1 MSIKSITSLMFA
13 LMLFFTFAPA
23 CASKKYVRT
32 TVNERVSPIEG
43 RATELESGVRGLKDK
58 TDNLENQTNAL
69 DATTKK
75 LQTDL
80 SDLDERSSRGIEDA
94 KEEAKRQ
101 ASLAKQESLAETA
114 KVDGRVN
121 KLDNWQ
127 EQQVVTI
134 NFKVNQATLTNES
147 KTKLDS
153 LVNEILGQ
161 NGYILEVKG
170 FTDATGSVDA
180 NRKLSQLRAQSV
192 FQYLVEKDVPSYKIN
207 MVGVGEIKPIS
218 DNKTKSGR
226 AENRRVEIRLLINE
240 GIKPGQLNVLP

>member
-13 LMLFFTFAPA
+13 LMLFLTFAPA

-32 TVNERVSPIEG
+32 TVNERAAPLEG
-43 RATELESGVRGLKDK
+43 RATELESGVRGLKGQ

-80 SDLDERSSRGIEDA
+80 SDLDERSTQGIEDA
-94 KEEAKRQ
+94 KEEAKKQ
-101 ASLAKQESLAETA
+101 AALAKKESLAETA

-127 EQQVVTI
+127 EQQIVTI
-134 NFKVNQATLTNES
+134 NFKLNQHTLTNES
-147 KTKLDS
+147 KAKLDVI
-153 LVNEILGQ
+153 VNEILGQ

-170 FTDATGSVDA
+170 FTDATGSVDS

-218 DNKTKSGR
+218 DNTTKLGR
-226 AENRRVEIRLLINE
+226 AENRRVEIRLLVNE
-240 GIKPGQLNVLP
+240 GIKASQLNVLP

>member
-32 TVNERVSPIEG
+32 TVNERAAPLEG
-43 RATELESGVRGLKDK
+43 RTTELESGVRGLKGQ

-94 KEEAKRQ
+94 KEEAKKQ
-101 ASLAKQESLAETA
+101 AALAKKESLAETA

-127 EQQVVTI
+127 EQQIVTI
-134 NFKVNQATLTNES
+134 TFKLNQHTLTNES
-147 KTKLDS
+147 KAKLDVI
-153 LVNEILGQ
+153 VNEILGQ

-207 MVGVGEIKPIS
+207 MVGLGEIKPIS
-218 DNKTKSGR
+218 DNNTKLGR
-226 AENRRVEIRLLINE
+226 AENRRVEIRLLVNE
-240 GIKPGQLNVLP
+240 GIKASQLNVLP

>member
-1 MSIKSITSLMFA
+1 
-13 LMLFFTFAPA
+13 MLFFTFAPA

-32 TVNERVSPIEG
+32 TVNERAAPLEG
-43 RATELESGVRGLKDK
+43 RATELESGIRGLKGQ

-80 SDLDERSSRGIEDA
+80 SDLDERSMRGIEDA
-94 KEEAKRQ
+94 KEEATRQ
-101 ASLAKQESLAETA
+101 AALAKKESLAETA

-127 EQQVVTI
+127 EQQIVTI
-134 NFKVNQATLTNES
+134 NFKLNQHTLTNES
-147 KTKLDS
+147 KAKLDVI
-153 LVNEILGQ
+153 VNEILGQ

-218 DNKTKSGR
+218 DNTTKLGR
-226 AENRRVEIRLLINE
+226 AENRRVEIRLLVNE
-240 GIKPGQLNVLP
+240 GIKANQLNVLP

>member
-1 MSIKSITSLMFA
+1 
-13 LMLFFTFAPA
+13 APA

-32 TVNERVSPIEG
+32 TVNERAAPLEG
-43 RATELESGVRGLKDK
+43 RATELESGIRGLKGQ

-80 SDLDERSSRGIEDA
+80 SDLDERSMRGIEDA
-94 KEEAKRQ
+94 KEEATRQ
-101 ASLAKQESLAETA
+101 AAVAKKESLAETA
-114 KVDGRVN
+114 KVDCRVN

-127 EQQVVTI
+127 EQQIVTI
-134 NFKVNQATLTNES
+134 NFKLNQHTLTNES
-147 KTKLDS
+147 KAKLDVI
-153 LVNEILGQ
+153 VNEILGQ

-226 AENRRVEIRLLINE
+226 AENRRVEIRLLVNE
-240 GIKPGQLNVLP
+240 GIKANQLNVLP